1 MVEKIDFVV
10 AWVDG
15 NDPVWRK
22 RKHSTMEQL
31 IPLRKA

>member
-15 NDPVWRK
+15 NDTVWREK
-22 RKHSTMEQL
+22 KHSTMEQL
-31 IPLRKA
+31 QPLRRA